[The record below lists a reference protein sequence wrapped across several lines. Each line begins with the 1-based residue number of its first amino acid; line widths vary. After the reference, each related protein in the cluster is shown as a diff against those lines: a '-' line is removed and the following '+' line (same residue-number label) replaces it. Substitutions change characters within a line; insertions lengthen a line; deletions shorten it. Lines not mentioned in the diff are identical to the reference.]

1 MKARFGLW
9 AILAIVI
16 FLGSAGSATSQVTV
30 AQLKGTVVDESG
42 GSVAGASVSLREVD
56 TNSVYTAVTN
66 DAGFYAVPNLPPGK
80 YELKIS
86 FKGFANYTQT
96 GIVLTVGQSATINV
110 SLKVAAGGEQI
121 VFWAQPPEVE
131 PTKTEISQVI
141 DTQQIA
147 SLRIPI
153 RVLTDL

>member
-1 MKARFGLW
+1 MKVRSGLW

-16 FLGSAGSATSQVTV
+16 FLSFAGSATSQVTV
-30 AQLKGTVVDESG
+30 AQLNGTVVDESG
-42 GSVAGASVSLREVD
+42 GSVAGASVNLREVE

-66 DAGFYAVPNLPPGK
+66 DAGFYAVPNLPPGH

-110 SLKVAAGGEQI
+110 GLQVASQGER
-121 VFWAQPPEVE
+121 VVVTTEVPTIE
-131 PTKTEISQVI
+131 PTK
-141 DTQQIA
+141 
-147 SLRIPI
+147 
-153 RVLTDL
+153 